1 LLLCKAAIVYLPFE
15 KIVQIPQANSM
26 TMIEEEAED
35 LEFLLELLE
44 EEKIEKEKERENN
57 EIGRGSCSSGSESE
71 SKNDEIGRGSCSFG
85 SESESKNDEIGRAFC
100 SSGSEKESKN
110 NEIGCGSCFSGHDC
124 NTYASCHDDDDN
136 DANNTS
142 ENVELLIDS

>member
-1 LLLCKAAIVYLPFE
+1 MLLCKAAIVYLPFE
-15 KIVQIPQANSM
+15 KTVPIPQANSM
-26 TMIEEEAED
+26 TVIEEEAED

-44 EEKIEKEKERENN
+44 EEKIEKEKESEND
-57 EIGRGSCSSGSESE
+57 EISRGSCSSGSESE
-71 SKNDEIGRGSCSFG
+71 SE
-85 SESESKNDEIGRAFC
+85 NDEIGRAFC

-110 NEIGCGSCFSGHDC
+110 NEIGCGSCFSGRDC
-124 NTYASCHDDDDN
+124 NTCASCQDDNDN